1 MQEALISKENLIKG
15 FSSSLREI
23 HIKNTKLISPMFMD
37 IKNILKDMLLNIV
50 RYQSNDI
57 AICYGK
63 NHNITQYLL
72 QDIVKVMD
80 KEINAKTIYINS
92 YIHVGDENIQMK
104 IYEDLGIK
112 SKRFG
117 MAQLEKLFSELSL
130 KDNLKKPSIYIILFE
145 NIEVLFQKQKQNTF
159 YSLLELV
166 NKSKNI
172 LLVGT
177 TQYFN
182 IMELMEKRIRSRFM
196 QRSIEMTTPNLDQ
209 ILAAVELVAKEKQE
223 KKQSKVV
230 KNSYSSVEIF
240 FNILVEN
247 KKFLKLFKRY
257 HEIGHNV
264 TEIISQIRLFLSN
277 FHFQLTNF
285 HKLFLE
291 SEVIHDIT
299 DSLVSDINEDS
310 MGMDSIESNG
320 S

>member
-196 QRSIEMTTPNLDQ
+196 QRSIEMSTPDLDQ
-209 ILAAVELVAKEKQE
+209 ILAAVELVAKEKHE

-230 KNSYSSVEIF
+230 KNCVSSVELF
-240 FNILVEN
+240 FNELVEN

-277 FHFQLTNF
+277 FQFQLTNF

-299 DSLVSDINEDS
+299 DSLVSSITEDS